1 MNRLF
6 TYGILFSLTLVNS
19 VLWSQ
24 TQIEIL
30 NADEISFNK
39 NINPDRQVLSGA
51 VKAKHNDRFLT
62 CDSAYYYT
70 KENKIEAFNNIHI
83 WEEDSLNLRGDYLVY
98 LGNEQIAEI
107 ENDVQLEHKQ
117 MQLITE
123 QLEYNFELQQAKY
136 DFGASITDEEKSL
149 SSEKGI
155 YFAED
160 EKFDF
165 QNNVEIEHSEGTLK
179 SEQLTYW
186 LNTEFAK
193 FSSKGQIENSDFR
206 IDANK
211 GWLDQKNGKAFLY
224 GEVKITDIKNA
235 YTLHADTSKLSD
247 ELQES
252 VSFGNT
258 LLKLPLNEDSL
269 YLTADTLIQTKI
281 SEHHLIKAFPAVS
294 FKNSDMLGACDSMS
308 FNTEEERIF
317 MDYKPVIW
325 FDEFQLTAKKLEIQL
340 RDNDVRFALFKEN
353 AFIAS
358 EVDSKAFNQISGVFM
373 KAHFTNND
381 LSSIDVNGNG
391 ESIYFMQNEKSK
403 TTEGVNKII
412 CSDMKIFVKEKDIQ
426 SINFYKKPDAV
437 LQPIDQAKSQDLVLK
452 GFKWVNRTNTENE
465 IQTKIEEHHSF

>member
-1 MNRLF
+1 M
-6 TYGILFSLTLVNS
+6 
-19 VLWSQ
+19 
-24 TQIEIL
+24 
-30 NADEISFNK
+30 
-39 NINPDRQVLSGA
+39 
-51 VKAKHNDRFLT
+51 
-62 CDSAYYYT
+62 
-70 KENKIEAFNNIHI
+70 
-83 WEEDSLNLRGDYLVY
+83 
-98 LGNEQIAEI
+98 
-107 ENDVQLEHKQ
+107 
-117 MQLITE
+117 
-123 QLEYNFELQQAKY
+123 
-136 DFGASITDEEKSL
+136 
-149 SSEKGI
+149 
-155 YFAED
+155 
-160 EKFDF
+160 
-165 QNNVEIEHSEGTLK
+165 
-179 SEQLTYW
+179 
-186 LNTEFAK
+186 
-193 FSSKGQIENSDFR
+193 
-206 IDANK
+206 
-211 GWLDQKNGKAFLY
+211 
-224 GEVKITDIKNA
+224 KITDIKNA

-340 RDNDVRFALFKEN
+340 RDNDVRFAIFKEN

-373 KAHFTNND
+373 KAHFTDND

-391 ESIYFMQNEKSK
+391 ESIYFMQNEKNK

-412 CSDMKIFVKEKDIQ
+412 CSDMKIFVKEKGIQ

-437 LQPIDQAKSQDLVLK
+437 LQPIDQAKPQDLVLK